1 MTDQDAA
8 ILALLAAEKTA
19 LEKIEGCRQRAAVLQ
34 REAFARAEGIRRQ
47 AVLRSQRWLHAVQ
60 PQRIENIQK
69 KYESAALL
77 PKASAL
83 PSATDLPPTVAAWLE
98 QIIGDCFDADVSGS
112 TSARTD

>member
-34 REAFARAEGIRRQ
+34 REAFAHVARIQMQTAQ
-47 AVLRSQRWLHAVQ
+47 RSQRWLHAYQ
-60 PQRIENIQK
+60 SQRIENIKK

-77 PKASAL
+77 PDASAL
-83 PSATDLPPTVAAWLE
+83 PSATDLSPAVADWLE
-98 QIIGDCFDADVSGS
+98 QIIGDGFNAPVSGS
-112 TSARTD
+112 PSARAD